1 VRVMR
6 RGFNT
11 LSQRFIIAGSEVS
24 PQAVMNTILLGIIQQ
39 VGPSAVG
46 HAKAVAQVDGGIVH
60 ASTTGTP
67 PTVEIQV
74 AGNPALTVNHLQV
87 DLLCVFHGVTR
98 KILPQAWQE
107 VLARLARDG
116 FVVTILA
123 TPQSASD
130 KQRPQVRTRMSIL
143 TSVLP
148 SFLVLKPCCL
158 LPMGWSLFGGTV
170 GVLHIFAP
178 LEPYRPLFILV
189 SLVLLSSAFYQLYLR
204 PPALGFGDTSDS
216 VFKSHVLFWL
226 ASSLFIG
233 AALSPLV
240 LPGGF

>member
-1 VRVMR
+1 MW

-11 LSQRFIIAGSEVS
+11 LSQRIVIARSEVS
-24 PQAVMNTILLGIIQQ
+24 PQAVLNTILLGIIQQ
-39 VGPSAVG
+39 VGPTAAG
-46 HAKAVAQVDGGIVH
+46 HAKAVAHVDGGIVH

-98 KILPQAWQE
+98 KMLPQAWEE

-123 TPQSASD
+123 TAQPNSD
-130 KQRPQVRTRMSIL
+130 KRHSQARTRMSLL

-158 LPMGWSLFGGTV
+158 LPMGSTLFGGTM
-170 GVLHIFAP
+170 GALHIFAP
-178 LEPYRPLFILV
+178 LEPYRPLFMLV

-204 PPALGFGDTSDS
+204 PPARGFGDTSDS
-216 VFKSHVLFWL
+216 VFRSRVLFWI

-233 AALSPLV
+233 ATISPLV
-240 LPGGF
+240 LPHGF